1 MVIYKIFVVFLM
13 EGKMVDK
20 SNLKI
25 LHGLVKVSD
34 IDASILT
41 DMKYAT
47 ADNFMKK
54 ELYPLDL
61 AVLQLETAKK
71 LKAANDK
78 AKEHGLLLKIYDAY
92 RPLSVQKA
100 MWDLIHNSDFVA
112 NPATGS
118 IHNRGA
124 AVDVTIV
131 DKDGKEILMPST
143 FDEFSDKARIDYMEL
158 PPEAIKNREL
168 LASIM
173 VSGGFQRME
182 SEWWHFDDPDY
193 AKYPVLDVRLE
204 EFV

>member
-1 MVIYKIFVVFLM
+1 M
-13 EGKMVDK
+13 EDK
-20 SNLKI
+20 SNIKV
-25 LHGLVKVSD
+25 LHGLVKIKD
-34 IDASILT
+34 IDDSILT

-47 ADNFMKK
+47 DDNFMKRV
-54 ELYPLDL
+54 LYPLNL

-71 LKAANDK
+71 LKSANDK

-92 RPLSVQKA
+92 RPLSVQKL

-112 NPATGS
+112 NPEYGS

-131 DKDGKEILMPST
+131 DKDGKEISMPST

-158 PPEAIKNREL
+158 PPDAIKNREL

-173 VSGGFQRME
+173 VSSGFQRME
-182 SEWWHFDDPDY
+182 SEWWHFDDTEY
-193 AKYPVLDVRLE
+193 SKYPVLDVGLE
-204 EFV
+204 EFI